1 MFDINNSLN
10 YKYYSLKF
18 CAKCRNVILNN
29 FILIKFLYLVKCLL
43 LNKLCKLKLYK
54 CEGLLAVALMVTSSS
69 GFNGDIII
77 TSQIAHSTISGRARE
92 GGRGGGG
99 G

>member
-1 MFDINNSLN
+1 MDAATFEELLVKMVVARSVDIDSVDQGKPTEAIFAPTKALCNM
-10 YKYYSLKF
+10 
-18 CAKCRNVILNN
+18 NN

-43 LNKLCKLKLYK
+43 LNKLCKLKLYM

-77 TSQIAHSTISGRARE
+77 RL
-92 GGRGGGG
+92 
-99 G
+99 